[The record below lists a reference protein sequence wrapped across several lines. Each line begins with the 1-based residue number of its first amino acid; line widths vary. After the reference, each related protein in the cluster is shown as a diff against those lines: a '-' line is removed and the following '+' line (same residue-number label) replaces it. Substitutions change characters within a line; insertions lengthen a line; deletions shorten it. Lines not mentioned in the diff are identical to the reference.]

1 MKKSINKSLMM
12 AIALMTISSMGF
24 SQATA
29 ITSKTVNAT
38 ELKYIGNMEGFPV
51 FELDLNNQEA
61 GEYYVTITDNHN
73 EVLYSSTLKGTGLS
87 KKYRLDLDEEDLKNV
102 RFAVTSKKTNE
113 NLVYEVSK
121 KIGYVQDV
129 LVAKL

>member
-1 MKKSINKSLMM
+1 MKKSISKSMMM
-12 AIALMTISSMGF
+12 AIALMAISSIGY
-24 SQATA
+24 SQVATE
-29 ITSKTVNAT
+29 TSKSTAAT
-38 ELKYIGNMEGFPV
+38 ELKYIGNLEGFPV

-61 GEYYVTITDNHN
+61 GEYDVTITDNHN
-73 EVLYSSTLKGTGLS
+73 EVLYTATLKGTGLS

-102 RFAVTSKKTNE
+102 RFAISSKKTNE

-129 LVAKL
+129 SVARL

>member
-12 AIALMTISSMGF
+12 AMALMAISSMGF
-24 SQATA
+24 SQVSAV
-29 ITSKTVNAT
+29 TSKTSEAT

-129 LVAKL
+129 SVAKL